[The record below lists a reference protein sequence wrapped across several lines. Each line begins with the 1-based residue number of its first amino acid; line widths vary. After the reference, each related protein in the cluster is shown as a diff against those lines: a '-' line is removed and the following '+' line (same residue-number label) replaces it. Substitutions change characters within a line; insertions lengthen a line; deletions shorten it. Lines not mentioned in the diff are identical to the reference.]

1 MSVTLQRP
9 AAEAGLRKSAGAANW
24 ALGVW
29 HRVFA
34 RGTRSLRA
42 GGRRVVAW
50 CILLV
55 AVSVAASAQP
65 APTTPPAGG
74 APNILTASA
83 AASPVSLPPASV
95 VASPAPVSSTGAS
108 ARSASSP
115 LRLNIGLD
123 GTGEKGEVSV
133 ALQIVILMTLLSVA
147 PSIVLLMTSF
157 TRIVIVLGFV
167 RTALGTPS
175 APSNQI
181 VIGLSLFL
189 TFFLMGPVFE
199 RVNNEAL
206 RPYLDGK
213 ITSVEAIEKGTG
225 PLKQFMLKQTRTRD
239 VEYFLELGGYG
250 PTAVKDLPM
259 RVVIPAFVIS
269 ELQTAF
275 QMGFLLFLPFL
286 VIDFLVSSVLM
297 SLGMMMMPPVTVAL
311 PLKLLLFVLVDGWH
325 LVVRSLVQS
334 F

>member
-1 MSVTLQRP
+1 MNFSVPVALPFAWRRALSGWALIAGCVLSTP
-9 AAEAGLRKSAGAANW
+9 AAIAQLTPAPAATPAENV
-24 ALGVW
+24 LVGQV
-29 HRVFA
+29 
-34 RGTRSLRA
+34 
-42 GGRRVVAW
+42 GGPQAP
-50 CILLV
+50 LP
-55 AVSVAASAQP
+55 VAAS
-65 APTTPPAGG
+65 
-74 APNILTASA
+74 TASA
-83 AASPVSLPPASV
+83 TSANGKDASS
-95 VASPAPVSSTGAS
+95 AS
-108 ARSASSP
+108 ATSNTP
-115 LRLNIGLD
+115 FKLNIGLE
-123 GTGEKGEVSV
+123 GTGERGEVSV
-133 ALQIVILMTLLSVA
+133 ALQILIIMTLLSVA

-181 VIGLSLFL
+181 VVGLSLFL
-189 TFFLMGPVFE
+189 TFFLMGPIFD
-199 RVNNEAL
+199 RVNAEAL

-213 ITSVEAIEKGTG
+213 ITSVEAIDKASV

-239 VEYFLELGGYG
+239 VEYFLELGGFG

-297 SLGMMMMPPVTVAL
+297 ALGMMMMPPVTVAL

-334 F
+334 FGA

>member
-1 MSVTLQRP
+1 MN
-9 AAEAGLRKSAGAANW
+9 GARFIGSTTGRVAFDAPW
-24 ALGVW
+24 A
-29 HRVFA
+29 FA
-34 RGTRSLRA
+34 CA
-42 GGRRVVAW
+42 VGRRVGGIAPCLVLVFAA
-50 CILLV
+50 LLV
-55 AVSVAASAQP
+55 GAPGSRAQTTINQP
-65 APTTPPAGG
+65 AALAPASL
-74 APNILTASA
+74 PSA
-83 AASPVSLPPASV
+83 AVTSPV
-95 VASPAPVSSTGAS
+95 PAPA
-108 ARSASSP
+108 AAQAP
-115 LRLNIGLD
+115 FRLNIGLE
-123 GTGEKGEVSV
+123 GQGQTGEVSV
-133 ALQIVILMTLLSVA
+133 ALQIVIIMTLLSVA

-157 TRIVIVLGFV
+157 TRLVIVLGFV

-181 VIGLSLFL
+181 VVGLALFL
-189 TFFLMGPVFE
+189 TFFLMGPVVD
-199 RVNNEAL
+199 RVNSEAL

-213 ITSVEAIEKGTG
+213 ITSVEALDRATV

-239 VEYFLELGGYG
+239 LEYFLELGGYG

-297 SLGMMMMPPVTVAL
+297 ALGMMMMPPMTIAL

-334 F
+334 FA

>member
-1 MSVTLQRP
+1 MSRLFRIF
-9 AAEAGLRKSAGAANW
+9 LF
-24 ALGVW
+24 
-29 HRVFA
+29 VFA
-34 RGTRSLRA
+34 A
-42 GGRRVVAW
+42 GVA
-50 CILLV
+50 CG
-55 AVSVAASAQP
+55 Q
-65 APTTPPAGG
+65 
-74 APNILTASA
+74 
-83 AASPVSLPPASV
+83 
-95 VASPAPVSSTGAS
+95 SPAPVAPANVES
-108 ARSASSP
+108 AAAAP
-115 LRLNIGLD
+115 LPGKPVTATAPAGTPLKLNIGLE
-123 GTGEKGEVSV
+123 GTGERGEVSV
-133 ALQIVILMTLLSVA
+133 ALQILIVMTLLSVA

-189 TFFLMGPVFE
+189 TFFLMGPVID
-199 RVNNEAL
+199 RVNGEAL

-213 ITSVEAIEKGTG
+213 ISSVEALDKATV

-297 SLGMMMMPPVTVAL
+297 ALGMMMMPPVTVAL

-334 F
+334 FAA

>member
-1 MSVTLQRP
+1 MSGSRFLFRV
-9 AAEAGLRKSAGAANW
+9 AFAI
-24 ALGVW
+24 ALFGGI
-29 HRVFA
+29 A
-34 RGTRSLRA
+34 SGTR
-42 GGRRVVAW
+42 
-50 CILLV
+50 
-55 AVSVAASAQP
+55 AQP
-65 APTTPPAGG
+65 NPATVIAPSVPAPSTAPANAAPTAPGAIPAK
-74 APNILTASA
+74 ASD
-83 AASPVSLPPASV
+83 PM
-95 VASPAPVSSTGAS
+95 
-108 ARSASSP
+108 
-115 LRLNIGLD
+115 RLNIALEGSSQ
-123 GTGEKGEVSV
+123 TGEVSV
-133 ALQIVILMTLLSVA
+133 AVQIVIVMTLLSVA

-181 VIGLSLFL
+181 IVGLSLFL
-189 TFFLMGPVFE
+189 TFFLMGPVVDQ
-199 RVNNEAL
+199 VNNEAL

-213 ITSVEAIEKGTG
+213 ITSVEAMDRASV

-239 VEYFLELGGYG
+239 VEYFLELGGFG

-259 RVVIPAFVIS
+259 RVVVPAFVIS

-297 SLGMMMMPPVTVAL
+297 ALGMMMMPPVTIAL

-334 F
+334 FAA

>member
-1 MSVTLQRP
+1 MKRIAIALLFALMPLANAQTVPSSGNPSVN
-9 AAEAGLRKSAGAANW
+9 AAAVVNPSPVPGSGQVAGAVNATLAN
-24 ALGVW
+24 
-29 HRVFA
+29 
-34 RGTRSLRA
+34 GTTANGS
-42 GGRRVVAW
+42 G
-50 CILLV
+50 
-55 AVSVAASAQP
+55 AATAP
-65 APTTPPAGG
+65 ATTPFK
-74 APNILTASA
+74 
-83 AASPVSLPPASV
+83 
-95 VASPAPVSSTGAS
+95 
-108 ARSASSP
+108 
-115 LRLNIGLD
+115 LNIGLE
-123 GTGEKGEVSV
+123 GTGEKGQVSI
-133 ALQIVILMTLLSVA
+133 ALQIVIIMTLLSVA

-181 VIGLSLFL
+181 VVGLSLFL
-189 TFFLMGPVFE
+189 TFFLMGPVID
-199 RVNNEAL
+199 RVNTEAL
-206 RPYLDGK
+206 RPYLDGQ
-213 ITSVEAIEKGTG
+213 ISSVEAIDKATV

-239 VEYFLELGGYG
+239 VEYFLELGGFG

-297 SLGMMMMPPVTVAL
+297 ALGMMMMPPVTIAL

-334 F
+334 FGA

>member
-1 MSVTLQRP
+1 MIRRRSIFST
-9 AAEAGLRKSAGAANW
+9 AIAFA
-24 ALGVW
+24 
-29 HRVFA
+29 VFA
-34 RGTRSLRA
+34 FA
-42 GGRRVVAW
+42 P
-50 CILLV
+50 I
-55 AVSVAASAQP
+55 ASAQTVTPPPAAATP
-65 APTTPPAGG
+65 APST
-74 APNILTASA
+74 
-83 AASPVSLPPASV
+83 
-95 VASPAPVSSTGAS
+95 SSTAAPATANSG
-108 ARSASSP
+108 P
-115 LRLNIGLD
+115 FKLNIGLE
-123 GTGEKGEVSV
+123 GQGQTGEVSV
-133 ALQIVILMTLLSVA
+133 AIQIVIVMTLLSVA

-181 VIGLSLFL
+181 IVGLSLFL
-189 TFFLMGPVFE
+189 TFFLMGPVID

-213 ITSVEAIEKGTG
+213 ITSVDALDRATQ

-239 VEYFLELGGYG
+239 VEYFLELGGFG
-250 PTAVKDLPM
+250 PTAVKDIPM
-259 RVVIPAFVIS
+259 RVIIPAFVIS

-297 SLGMMMMPPVTVAL
+297 ALGMMMMPPTTVAL

-334 F
+334 FAV

>member
-1 MSVTLQRP
+1 MKGLVVALALALLASALPAQTPPPAVPP
-9 AAEAGLRKSAGAANW
+9 AAAGDA
-24 ALGVW
+24 
-29 HRVFA
+29 
-34 RGTRSLRA
+34 
-42 GGRRVVAW
+42 VVAPG
-50 CILLV
+50 
-55 AVSVAASAQP
+55 A
-65 APTTPPAGG
+65 PAGG
-74 APNILTASA
+74 AGIAPTPATNGGAVRA
-83 AASPVSLPPASV
+83 AAAAGGPF
-95 VASPAPVSSTGAS
+95 
-108 ARSASSP
+108 
-115 LRLNIGLD
+115 RLNIGLE
-123 GTGEKGEVSV
+123 GAGEKGEVSV
-133 ALQIVILMTLLSVA
+133 ALQILIVMTLLSVA

-181 VIGLSLFL
+181 VVGLSLFL
-189 TFFLMGPVFE
+189 TFFLMGPVFD
-199 RVNNEAL
+199 RVNEEAL
-206 RPYLDGK
+206 RPYLGGS
-213 ITSVEAIEKGTG
+213 ITSVEAIDRAVV
-225 PLKQFMLKQTRTRD
+225 PLKQFMLKQTRSRD
-239 VEYFLELGGYG
+239 VEYFLQLGGFG

-297 SLGMMMMPPVTVAL
+297 ALGMMMMPPVTVAL

-334 F
+334 FGV